1 MINLWDAFQKVENR
15 INASLSG
22 KFWVWKA
29 VFFAILIS
37 AFFYVLPNLTHF
49 IARYEGF
56 RIYTNPHTAEQ
67 LSKGGYLSQ
76 YWDFIKEQ
84 ADEPLK
90 QRHYLSSSDHESNM
104 TLRLWM
110 PFLMKIAGGNLFI
123 YLFFQFLGGLFQ
135 TYFTVKVAY
144 SILKEKAPALFFAT
158 AIAGIY
164 FGNAYYFEIRGYGDS
179 WVFFSMTM
187 AVCFR
192 QPILIF
198 IATQIGFWT
207 DERGVINLVFVIL
220 WWLLDKNEP
229 FNIKKIIFKPQIFAI
244 GISLIVFFALRLFLD
259 YHYHLTIPSRVEEG
273 SFGPSVLKLTYGW
286 VGGVIWNGYEGFLA
300 LMVLGSYLFWTKKQK
315 IYSFL
320 LFASIAG
327 SWLVSFM
334 VYDSMRS
341 ITFTGIVL
349 FIFLRTASR
358 YVEPAGLKLLLF
370 IIAIINL
377 LAPSFY

>member
-1 MINLWDAFQKVENR
+1 
-15 INASLSG
+15 
-22 KFWVWKA
+22 
-29 VFFAILIS
+29 
-37 AFFYVLPNLTHF
+37 
-49 IARYEGF
+49 
-56 RIYTNPHTAEQ
+56 
-67 LSKGGYLSQ
+67 
-76 YWDFIKEQ
+76 
-84 ADEPLK
+84 
-90 QRHYLSSSDHESNM
+90 
-104 TLRLWM
+104 
-110 PFLMKIAGGNLFI
+110 
-123 YLFFQFLGGLFQ
+123 
-135 TYFTVKVAY
+135 
-144 SILKEKAPALFFAT
+144 
-158 AIAGIY
+158 
-164 FGNAYYFEIRGYGDS
+164 
-179 WVFFSMTM
+179 M